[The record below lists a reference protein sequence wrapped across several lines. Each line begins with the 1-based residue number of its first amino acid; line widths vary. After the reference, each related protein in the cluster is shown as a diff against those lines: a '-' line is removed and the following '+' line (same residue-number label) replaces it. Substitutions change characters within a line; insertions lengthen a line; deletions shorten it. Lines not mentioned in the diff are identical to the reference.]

1 MVKTDYNIA
10 KNSVFM
16 IFYDI
21 IFLNTLK
28 NLENNDKNWKT
39 RRLHEFLETPGK
51 IGRVGM
57 SESSSKYLL
66 I

>member
-1 MVKTDYNIA
+1 
-10 KNSVFM
+10 M

-51 IGRVGM
+51 INGRVGM